1 MQNDKCKMH
10 SAFGIVHSAL
20 PFCIGHFTPWV
31 HFDILTTSVYS
42 WI

>member
-1 MQNDKCKMH
+1 MQNEKYKMH
-10 SAFGIVHSAL
+10 L
-20 PFCIGHFTPWV
+20 HFVFQESV